1 MYKVSFIFTY
11 APNVTTNPPP
21 EGYNSPMFGE
31 GNNFWTKS
39 QFTNGTIMENE
50 AIKQTGFIWWFK
62 TKMDA
67 HYSQAALSGRASKG
81 LWHSEDILDSRW

>member
-1 MYKVSFIFTY
+1 MYSEVIKF
-11 APNVTTNPPP
+11 
-21 EGYNSPMFGE
+21 
-31 GNNFWTKS
+31 
-39 QFTNGTIMENE
+39 TIMVND

>member
-1 MYKVSFIFTY
+1 MYSEVIKF
-11 APNVTTNPPP
+11 
-21 EGYNSPMFGE
+21 
-31 GNNFWTKS
+31 
-39 QFTNGTIMENE
+39 TIMVND

-67 HYSQAALSGRASKG
+67 HYSQAALSVRASKG